1 MERAVKAYPM
11 DNYHANSTDHHAA
24 LSTLFDPF
32 SQQCTSRLLKLHGAD
47 CLEVGYGGGN
57 FALWLADEVGPN
69 GSVTATDIEPREVP
83 AHPRLTVL
91 QHDVIADPVPGTF
104 DFIHSRLVLGHLP
117 QQRQVLTRLIDA
129 LKPDGVILI
138 EEWWTAAD
146 DLVVQAPDE
155 EAAEIFNTFSA
166 AADKVWAS
174 SASRRDWARKV
185 YPAMIEDGL
194 VDVHTDVHGQ
204 AWAGGSPGC
213 QLLKATMPQIQSK
226 LLAVGCTED
235 LLSQTRALLDDPQ
248 LVLTGN
254 LMCSTS
260 GRKPA

>member
-11 DNYHANSTDHHAA
+11 DNQHANSTDHHKA

-32 SQQCTSRLLKLHGAD
+32 SQQCTNRLLKLHGAN
-47 CLEVGYGGGN
+47 CLEVGFGGGT
-57 FALWLADEVGPN
+57 FALWLADEVGPD
-69 GSVTATDIEPREVP
+69 GSVTATDIQPREMP
-83 AHPRLTVL
+83 EHPRLTVL
-91 QHDVIADPVPGTF
+91 QHDVVNDPIPGTF
-104 DFIHSRLVLGHLP
+104 ELIHARLVLGHLP
-117 QQRQVLTRLIDA
+117 QRRQVLTRLIDA
-129 LKPDGVILI
+129 LKPGGVILV

-155 EAAEIFNTFSA
+155 EAARIYNAFSA
-166 AADKVWAS
+166 AADKVWTS
-174 SASRRDWARKV
+174 SDSRRDWARKV
-185 YPAMIEDGL
+185 HPAMTEDGL
-194 VDVHTDVHGQ
+194 VDVHTDIQGT
-204 AWAGGSPGC
+204 AWTGGSPGC
-213 QLLKATMPQIQSK
+213 QLLKATMPQIQDR

-235 LLSQTRALLDDPQ
+235 LLSQVRALLDDPR